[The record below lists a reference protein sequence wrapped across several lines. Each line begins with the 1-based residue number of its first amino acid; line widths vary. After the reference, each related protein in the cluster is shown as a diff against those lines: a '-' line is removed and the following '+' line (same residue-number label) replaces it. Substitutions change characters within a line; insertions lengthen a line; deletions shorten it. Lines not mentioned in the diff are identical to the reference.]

1 MHLATRHVVYV
12 ILLLVSG
19 LTSTSVRAITIVV
32 YGASGP
38 IGGLIVNEALSR
50 GDRVIGVSRDPS
62 KLKLENKNFN
72 AVSGD
77 VTDLASFKSITKGVD
92 AVIISVGGVGKDNK
106 PEHTSQAQAAQIAVQ
121 AFGGMAKSPHV
132 IQIGGSTTMYETK
145 EAMEAHLASAPS
157 SVPYVIEPAKA
168 REVAATLPRDTVPY
182 AMVMGHLNELQTYR
196 SSKIRWTVL
205 TPPLKIEGHNIDAP
219 PEPKRTGKYRT
230 STTGFVTDPNGE
242 SRANIADLA
251 VAAVD
256 EAEHPRFIC
265 KRFIIGY

>member
-1 MHLATRHVVYV
+1 MHFATRHVVYV
-12 ILLLVSG
+12 ILLLVAG

-62 KLKLENKNFN
+62 KLKLENRNFK

-92 AVIISVGGVGKDNK
+92 AVVISVGGVGKDNE
-106 PEHTSQAQAAQIAVQ
+106 PEHTAQAQAAKIAVQ
-121 AFGGMAKSPHV
+121 AFSDVSKSPHV

-145 EAMEAHLASAPS
+145 EAMEAHLASPPS
-157 SVPYVIEPAKA
+157 SVPYAIETRKAKEA
-168 REVAATLPRDTVPY
+168 SAALPHDTVPY

-205 TPPLKIEGHNIDAP
+205 TPPLKIEGHNIGAP

-230 STTGFVTDPNGE
+230 STTGFVTDANGE

-256 EAEHPRFIC
+256 EAEHPHFIG

>member
-1 MHLATRHVVYV
+1 MHLAIRHLVYV
-12 ILLLVSG
+12 ILLSVAG
-19 LTSTSVRAITIVV
+19 LTSTSVHAMTIVV

-38 IGGLIVNEALSR
+38 IGSLIVNEALSR

-62 KLKLENKNFN
+62 KLRLDSKNFQ

-106 PEHTSQAQAAQIAVQ
+106 PEHTSQAQAAKIAVQ
-121 AFGGMAKSPHV
+121 AFSGASKSPHV
-132 IQIGGSTTMYETK
+132 IQIGGATTMYETK
-145 EAMEAHLASAPS
+145 EAMEAHLASPPS
-157 SVPYVIEPAKA
+157 SVPYAIEAGKAKEA
-168 REVAATLPRDTVPY
+168 SAALPRDTVPY

-230 STTGFVTDPNGE
+230 STTGFVTDANGE

-256 EAEHPRFIC
+256 EAEHPRFIG

>member
-1 MHLATRHVVYV
+1 MQLATRHVVYV
-12 ILLLVSG
+12 ILLLLAG
-19 LTSTSVRAITIVV
+19 LTSTPVRAMTIVV

-38 IGGLIVNEALSR
+38 IGGIIVNEALSR
-50 GDRVIGVSRDPS
+50 GDKVIGVSRDPS
-62 KLKLENKNFN
+62 KLKVENRNFQ

-77 VTDLASFKSITKGVD
+77 VTDLASFKSVTKGAD

-106 PEHTSQAQAAQIAVQ
+106 PEHTSQALAAKVAVE
-121 AFGGMAKSPHV
+121 AFSNVANSPHV
-132 IQIGGSTTMYETK
+132 IQIGGSTTMYETQ
-145 EAMEAHLASAPS
+145 EAMEAHLASPPS
-157 SVPYVIEPAKA
+157 SVPYIIEAGKA
-168 REVAATLPRDTVPY
+168 AAAAATLPRDTAPY
-182 AMVMGHLNELQTYR
+182 AMIMGHLNELQTYR

-205 TPPLKIEGHNIDAP
+205 TPPLKIEGHNVDAP

-230 STTGFVTDPNGE
+230 STTGFVTDANGE

-256 EAEHPRFIC
+256 EAEHPRFIG